1 MRTILI
7 RSFAAFLT
15 VVVCETVPSAM
26 GAAEQAYLGL
36 ARQLVGHYDGV
47 AGPANKL
54 RVIVQPARPFVDE
67 QRLTVTVQGK
77 YNGNNVSFDGLLS
90 LQPQGDSAR
99 LVWVMRRN
107 SDCQVDIHPEGD
119 GFIGV
124 TPAGACQTAF
134 QNPTPGKWEFQI
146 EPGSFRIRSVETGE
160 TLRFR
165 KVKGLEKKETPSAS
179 R

>member
-1 MRTILI
+1 MKAFLI
-7 RSFAAFLT
+7 RSLLVILILGSLAVLT
-15 VVVCETVPSAM
+15 SVAV
-26 GAAEQAYLGL
+26 GADQVYFGL
-36 ARQLVGHYDGV
+36 AKQLTGHYEGV
-47 AGPANKL
+47 AGPGNKL
-54 RVIVQPARPFVDE
+54 RVLVQPARPFIDE

-77 YNGNNVSFDGLLS
+77 YNGNNVFFDGLLS

-99 LVWVMRRN
+99 LIWAMKRGA
-107 SDCQVDIHPEGD
+107 DCQVDIHPEGD

-124 TPAGACQTAF
+124 SLAGTCQIAF
-134 QNPTPGKWEFQI
+134 QNPTPGKWEFQT

-165 KVKGLEKKETPSAS
+165 KVKGLEKKEAAAP

>member
-1 MRTILI
+1 MKTLLI
-7 RSFAAFLT
+7 RLFWVALTLGFLVALT
-15 VVVCETVPSAM
+15 SVAVGEDQVYV
-26 GAAEQAYLGL
+26 GL
-36 ARQLVGHYDGV
+36 AKQLTGHYDGV
-47 AGPANKL
+47 AGPGNKL
-54 RVIVQPARPFVDE
+54 RVLVQPARPFIDE

-77 YNGNNVSFDGLLS
+77 YNGSNVFFDGLLS

-99 LVWVMRRN
+99 LIWAMKRGA
-107 SDCQVDIHPEGD
+107 DCQVDIHPEGD

-124 TPAGACQTAF
+124 SLAGTCQIAF
-134 QNPTPGKWEFQI
+134 QNPTPGKWEFQT

-165 KVKGLEKKETPSAS
+165 KVKGVEKKETATP